1 MRIEIEEMNGKGLK
15 LKYIDES
22 LNEFFEA
29 VEEDYAKAI
38 EKGKR
43 SKKAKAMGM
52 VANINNM
59 MPEFISNIHFVE
71 NDKVIVRNN
80 LPFSNM
86 AQKVGSYKKIERGL
100 EGYLKAKGFDCQGKV
115 MKEEKG

>member
-22 LNEFFEA
+22 LTEFFDA

-43 SKKAKAMGM
+43 SRKAKAMGM
-52 VANINNM
+52 VANISNT

-71 NDKVIVRNN
+71 NDKVVVRNN

-86 AQKVGSYKKIERGL
+86 AQKVGSYKKMERGL
-100 EGYLKAKGFDCQGKV
+100 EGFLKAKGFECHVKV
-115 MKEEKG
+115 MKDEKE